1 MNKFHAAKVR
11 RFRGYHNRLFM
22 AFVIP
27 HSWYFVVR
35 EDNGYGYGYS
45 CNHVTFFLDNRA
57 GRFYKYLV
65 INTLYTITSVSY
77 ASAGIWLQ
85 L

>member
-27 HSWYFVVR
+27 HSWYFVARGELGGSKGHGREMEGTTKGALGYRADSVR
-35 EDNGYGYGYS
+35 I
-45 CNHVTFFLDNRA
+45 V
-57 GRFYKYLV
+57 
-65 INTLYTITSVSY
+65 
-77 ASAGIWLQ
+77 
-85 L
+85 